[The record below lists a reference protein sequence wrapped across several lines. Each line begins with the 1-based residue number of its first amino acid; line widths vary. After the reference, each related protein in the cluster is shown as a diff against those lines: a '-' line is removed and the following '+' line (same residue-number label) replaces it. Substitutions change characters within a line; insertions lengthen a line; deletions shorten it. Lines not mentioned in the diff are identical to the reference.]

1 MSINNRMSIKFRP
14 INDFLLNFD
23 YLFSHRFS
31 NKFQS
36 INKFLDRISNIPLE
50 FRILFYFSSIFWP
63 IIDYLLNFDRLQIFW
78 WISTNYRLS
87 VSFLSNFDQP
97 SILYKISIKSN
108 VSNILNFEQILAI
121 QISETSVNFLSFF

>member
-1 MSINNRMSIKFRP
+1 MSINNRLSIKFRP
-14 INDFLLNFD
+14 IIDVLLNFD

-36 INKFLDRISNIPLE
+36 INKFLDRTSNIPLE

-63 IIDYLLNFDRLQIFW
+63 IIDYLLNFDRLQFFW

-121 QISETSVNFLSFF
+121 QISEISVNFLSFF